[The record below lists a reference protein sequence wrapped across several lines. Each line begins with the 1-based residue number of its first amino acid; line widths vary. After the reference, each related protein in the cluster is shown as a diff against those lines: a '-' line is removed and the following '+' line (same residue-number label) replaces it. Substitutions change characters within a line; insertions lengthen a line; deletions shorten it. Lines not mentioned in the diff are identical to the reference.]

1 MEERVVTGRKAPG
14 GGMQQTEV
22 QCDCPASS
30 AHELLVE
37 PPSFLQRL
45 FPLLFCGITD
55 SFSSTA
61 HNNTVAE
68 VDTLLSPNEWRRT
81 QEEGGDEGEFLG
93 RDRSRSNAPDDTE
106 GDRSTNSSSRNKLGV
121 RKVSFLSYVL
131 GPFSANADAT
141 KSDYVAV
148 STLSSDADDGGDN
161 GDVELGD
168 LADDGFTTLHKKS
181 KDKNSKVSGKVAKVR
196 AGGCGCGKGN
206 CKCGVNCRC
215 GEVAAAPA
223 KVPRVL

>member
-1 MEERVVTGRKAPG
+1 MYIFLAVFVTPG
-14 GGMQQTEV
+14 GGLQQMEV

-37 PPSFLQRL
+37 PPSLLQRL
-45 FPLLFCGITD
+45 LSFLFCGSID
-55 SFSSTA
+55 SFSSNTA

-93 RDRSRSNAPDDTE
+93 RDRSHSNASGDTE
-106 GDRSTNSSSRNKLGV
+106 ENGSTRSSDRNKLGV
-121 RKVSFLSYVL
+121 RKLSFLSYVL
-131 GPFSANADAT
+131 SPFSTNADAA
-141 KSDYVAV
+141 KSEYVAV
-148 STLSSDADDGGDN
+148 SMLSSDADDGGDS

-168 LADDGFTTLHKKS
+168 LVNDGFTTLHKMS

-196 AGGCGCGKGN
+196 VGGCGCGKGN

-215 GEVAAAPA
+215 GEVTVAPA
-223 KVPRVL
+223 KLPRVL